1 MHFIDEKIKSITPDV
16 SRETISKLHEFVNL
30 LLKWNKKINLIGKG
44 TIDDIYDRHLIDSVQ
59 LFPFIPHNI
68 SEITDLGSGNGFPG
82 IVLSIITGK
91 KTNLVEID
99 KKKSIF
105 LKEAALLL
113 SLDIHVY
120 NERIEEIKKL
130 PSELI
135 TARAVADIK
144 TLFEWLDKHL
154 KNETTLLLP
163 KGKKYKLEIED
174 ALKKWSFDKS
184 IFKSVIDQESV
195 ILKIENIK
203 RLK

>member
-1 MHFIDEKIKSITPDV
+1 MHFIDEKIKSIIPDV

-30 LLKWNKKINLIGKG
+30 LLKWNKKINLIGRG
-44 TIDDIYDRHLIDSVQ
+44 TIDDIYNRHLIDSLQ
-59 LFPFIPHNI
+59 LSPYIPNNI
-68 SEITDLGSGNGFPG
+68 SEITDVGSGNGFPG
-82 IVLSIITGK
+82 IVLSIITDK

-113 SLDIHVY
+113 SLNVHVH
-120 NERIEEIKKL
+120 NERIEEIENL

-144 TLFEWLDKHL
+144 TLFEWMQKHL
-154 KNETTLLLP
+154 KRETTLLLP
-163 KGKKYKLEIED
+163 KGKNYKLEVED
-174 ALKKWSFDKS
+174 ALKNWSFDMNLFKS
-184 IFKSVIDQESV
+184 IVDRESV